1 MKLNKR
7 FAAGILSIVLAS
19 QAFGIVASA
28 ASYANDPN
36 YVYVASKNAYFLKTE
51 CVYSANGVYIPYT
64 NATPYYE
71 TNTNTN
77 TNTNGSYSYKEMDST
92 TVCINGKYFF
102 IKDCSYNYTTRQYVP
117 NTGAKFYNNY
127 YSSYSDYGNQVYVN
141 GKYYNKSDCVQD
153 GDRYY
158 PKNAVDPSTSYKV
171 YDKMVYINGLYYNF
185 SDCTRDDIGK
195 YIPYQNAV
203 GYSNYYSEYQIVDN
217 NTVKVN
223 GHYYSISNCIK
234 DKDRY
239 YPVDINKYNDSTD
252 QANYK
257 EFDKMVYINGKYY
270 LISDC
275 YKNANTNR
283 YAPYNFARAYSYL
296 YNSYADYGNQVY
308 VNGKY
313 YSKSDCVQDGDR
325 YYPKSEINSSTAY
338 KVYEKMVLINGY
350 YYFLSDCYKDNTG
363 KYVPYTSAKGYVNYY
378 PDYKVVDANVIYVN
392 GHYYRI
398 SDCNTDND
406 KYYPKTGASN
416 VDSYYSDYKEYEY
429 MVYING
435 KYYNKTDCSYDTTY
449 KRYSP
454 KTGAKGYSNNYTSY
468 IVYSNDIVMVNGK
481 YYYITDCVKDNDRY
495 FPKSGAQTVD
505 DYDNFGTVS
514 SDDPYLYNNTKT
526 KGWSALI
533 RTMKNA
539 SSGSTTKISMNKT
552 YNVTKAFLKSFAGTN
567 KKVQLVMP
575 NGSIWEIS
583 GNSVTSS
590 VADTTNIKIQ
600 YNTTDIPAGLKK
612 AADSLAESYAEVTIG
627 DSQIKSFGFTGRM
640 TVKFK
645 QSTAGKVAKIFRFDP
660 ENHYLIRTDY
670 ATIDSNGYVT
680 FNVDTSGIYA
690 LIIMKNQG

>member
-7 FAAGILSIVLAS
+7 FAAGILSVVLAS
-19 QAFGIVASA
+19 QAFAVAASA
-28 ASYANDPN
+28 ASLANDPN
-36 YVYVASKNAYFLKTE
+36 YVYISTRNAYFLKSE
-51 CVYSANGVYIPYT
+51 CIYTANGLYIPYT
-64 NATPYYE
+64 NATPYYD
-71 TNTNTN
+71 TPNNNNSST
-77 TNTNGSYSYKEMDST
+77 SYKEMDAN
-92 TVCINGKYFF
+92 TVCINGKYYF
-102 IKDCSYNYTTRQYVP
+102 IKDCSYNYSTRQYVP
-117 NTGAKFYNNY
+117 NANAKSYNNY
-127 YSSYSDYGNQVYVN
+127 YYSYAEYGNQVYVN
-141 GKYYNKSDCVQD
+141 GKYYNKTDCVQD

-158 PKNAVDPSTSYKV
+158 PKNTSDSSTIYKV
-171 YDKMVYINGLYYNF
+171 YDKMVCINGVYYNLT
-185 SDCTRDDIGK
+185 DCTRDDIGR
-195 YIPYQNAV
+195 YIPYQNAI
-203 GYSNYYSEYQIVDN
+203 GYSNYYSEYQVVDS

-239 YPVDINKYNDSTD
+239 YPIDVNRYNDNTN

-275 YKNANTNR
+275 YKDTNTNR
-283 YAPYNFARAYSYL
+283 YAPYNFAKAYSYL

-313 YSKSDCVQDGDR
+313 YSKSDCIADNDR
-325 YYPKSEINSSTAY
+325 YYPKSEIDSNTSY
-338 KVYEKMVLINGY
+338 KVRDNMVYIDGY
-350 YYFLSDCYKDNTG
+350 YYLLTECYKDSTG
-363 KYVPYTSAKGYVNYY
+363 RYVPYNTAKKYTYYYSNYKMA
-378 PDYKVVDANVIYVN
+378 DSNVVYVN

-398 SDCNTDND
+398 TDCVLDND
-406 KYYPKTGASN
+406 RYYPKTGASN

-505 DYDNFGTVS
+505 DYDNSGTVS

-552 YNVTKAFLKSFAGTN
+552 YNVTKAFLNSFAGTN